1 MRLMENKK
9 KKLLPLIIAVIIAL
23 MTFCFFCKPIYYRI
37 YPFDRIKGNI
47 HIRINKQPL
56 SPENIS
62 FYNKSRCDDIS
73 VKTEDNK
80 SYVSIRG
87 GKYGGYSF
95 EIDIPEINKPI
106 EVCVF
111 QANWWNTT
119 DFAISIDIDTVNN
132 EVRYYWHFKNNDDKS
147 ITSGECRNNLDD
159 EKLSVTFGL

>member
-1 MRLMENKK
+1 MENKK
-9 KKLLPLIIAVIIAL
+9 AKKTTVIIVILVTVVISAA
-23 MTFCFFCKPIYYRI
+23 FCFFCKPVYYRI

-62 FYNKSRCDDIS
+62 FYNKNRCDDIS
-73 VKTEDNK
+73 VKTKDNK
-80 SYVSIRG
+80 SYVSVKG

-95 EIDIPEINKPI
+95 AIDIPEINKPV

-119 DFAISIDIDTVNN
+119 DFSLNIDIDNINN
-132 EVRYYWHFKNNDDKS
+132 EVGYYWYFKNNDNKS
-147 ITSGECRNNLDD
+147 ITTGECRNNLDD
-159 EKLSVTFGL
+159 EKLSVSFGL